1 MQNAF
6 NDNQSQA
13 LISFSHSLNLNQ
25 QLIFFQSWSLVLGIN
40 LLSSQSCTNNTSAM
54 YSVTL
59 SLSSTYAT
67 KVYINLDN
75 QKDYIH
81 WDSEEAIKNKRTIHE
96 IIKFLEQSKSQLQ
109 ERIFF
114 SNNKVQ
120 TRITC
125 QG

>member
-96 IIKFLEQSKSQLQ
+96 IIKFLEQSKSQ
-109 ERIFF
+109 
-114 SNNKVQ
+114 VQ

>member
-96 IIKFLEQSKSQLQ
+96 IIKFLEQSKSQ
-109 ERIFF
+109 EAIFYCMAVVK
-114 SNNKVQ
+114 KVNAKN
-120 TRITC
+120 
-125 QG
+125 G